1 MNNLRPLLCFS
12 EKTNWWCYPN
22 RFSCKFKNIFDCQI
36 TYERIINEPK
46 ITSGPNFSLM
56 FWGEKWSNFLTSNC
70 EVKSSIL
77 LGHCVLKNELS
88 WVLQQRWQNHLTCFN
103 LIYSFSF
110 SVNNSIYLS
119 NYQKGMYLVEIF
131 KFLKFWVRPFT
142 SSVQSQSSQVESS
155 RFLVKS
161 T

>member
-46 ITSGPNFSLM
+46 ITSGPNFSLI

-77 LGHCVLKNELS
+77 LGHCVLKNELL
-88 WVLQQRWQNHLTCFN
+88 WVLQSRGQNYVSILFTPFHSVLPTLFCQTATN
-103 LIYSFSF
+103 LISKSLD
-110 SVNNSIYLS
+110 VKKRSIFAKKF
-119 NYQKGMYLVEIF
+119 QKLVTL
-131 KFLKFWVRPFT
+131 FL
-142 SSVQSQSSQVESS
+142 
-155 RFLVKS
+155 L
-161 T
+161 